1 MIDCGAAYPFV
12 SVARECRDR
21 SHHRCHDLRQFHVSG
36 GRGGGQRCR
45 HKPQS
50 CHWITC
56 GTLLISKLTVQ
67 FYIKFAVVIIG
78 PHVFLPFQASN
89 AEAQDKDS
97 PETFTTQHA
106 LRQAQMS
113 KKLIELNEVLALKE
127 AFVKKMC
134 QNDSHLEPIQ
144 AEYQVVGLSLS
155 DFIIFQ
161 SLETTILSLTS
172 YSVT

>member
-1 MIDCGAAYPFV
+1 M
-12 SVARECRDR
+12 
-21 SHHRCHDLRQFHVSG
+21 
-36 GRGGGQRCR
+36 
-45 HKPQS
+45 
-50 CHWITC
+50 
-56 GTLLISKLTVQ
+56 LLISKLTAQ
-67 FYIKFAVVIIG
+67 FAVAILQ

-127 AFVKKMC
+127 AYVKKMC

-144 AEYQVVGLSLS
+144 AEYQVVDLSLV
-155 DFIIFQ
+155 
-161 SLETTILSLTS
+161 L
-172 YSVT
+172 